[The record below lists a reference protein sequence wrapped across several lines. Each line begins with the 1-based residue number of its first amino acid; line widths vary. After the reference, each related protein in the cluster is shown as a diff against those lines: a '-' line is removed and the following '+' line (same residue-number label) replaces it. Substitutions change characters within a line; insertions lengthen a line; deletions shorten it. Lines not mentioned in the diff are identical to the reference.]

1 MTNDRHGEGALLANI
16 MHFARILR
24 GAGPPIGPGRVLEA
38 VRAVQAVGLANRAD
52 FYWTLHAVFVNRHDQ
67 RDLFDQAFRIFW
79 RDPQMMER
87 MMSLLL
93 PQAKP
98 DVAQPQPEMLRR
110 LAEALQADAPPRNQQ
125 PPAEE
130 EKRID
135 ATMTFSDREI
145 LQAKDFEQMSNAEL
159 AAAKR
164 MLANLRLPIGEY
176 PTRRFQAHVAG
187 TRADLRATL
196 RATARSSGDIIALRF
211 RQRRLR
217 PPPLVVLCDISGSM
231 ERYSRMFLHF
241 LHAIANDRDRV
252 QTFLF
257 GTRLTNI
264 TRQLRDKDV
273 DRALA
278 KIAASVEDWSGGTR
292 IGRCLADFNR
302 HWARRV
308 LAQNAVV
315 MFISDGLDRDAGD
328 GLAVEMERLAKSC
341 RRLIWLNPLL
351 RYSGFE
357 PKSLGMRAILPHVD
371 DFRPAH
377 NIDSLEDVARA
388 LGGAPQRNQR
398 REVAA

>member
-1 MTNDRHGEGALLANI
+1 MRAANDDRDSALLANV

-24 GAGPPIGPGRVLEA
+24 ATGLPIGPGRVLEG
-38 VRAVQAVGLANRAD
+38 VRAVEAVGLASKAD
-52 FYWTLHAVFVNRHDQ
+52 FYWALHAVFVNRHDQ
-67 RDLFDQAFRIFW
+67 RVLFDQAFRLFW
-79 RDPQMMER
+79 RDPQMAER
-87 MMSLLL
+87 MMALLL

-98 DVAQPQPEMLRR
+98 DMVQAKPELNRR
-110 LAEALQADAPPRNQQ
+110 LAEALQASAPPRPR
-125 PPAEE
+125 PPGEIDE
-130 EKRID
+130 RID
-135 ATMTFSDREI
+135 AAMTFSEREV
-145 LQAKDFEQMSNAEL
+145 LQAKDFEQMSAAEM

-164 MLANLRLPIGEY
+164 MLARLRLPIGEY
-176 PTRRFQAHVAG
+176 RTRRFEAHVAG
-187 TRADLRATL
+187 THADLRATL
-196 RATARSSGDIIALRF
+196 RATARSGGDVIALRF
-211 RQRRLR
+211 RQPRLR

-278 KIAASVEDWSGGTR
+278 KVAAAVEDWSGGTR
-292 IGRCLADFNR
+292 IGRCLADFNL

-315 MFISDGLDRDAGD
+315 LFISDGLDRDAGA
-328 GLAVEMERLAKSC
+328 GLAQEFERLAKSC

-351 RYSGFE
+351 RYAGFE

-388 LGGAPQRNQR
+388 LGEAPGIR
-398 REVAA
+398 RRKVAA

>member
-1 MTNDRHGEGALLANI
+1 

-24 GAGPPIGPGRVLEA
+24 ATGLPIGPGRVIEA
-38 VRAVQAVGLANRAD
+38 VRAVEAVGLTNRTD
-52 FYWTLHAVFVNRHDQ
+52 FYWALHAVFVNRHDQ
-67 RDLFDQAFRIFW
+67 RDMFDQAFRLFW
-79 RDPQMMER
+79 RDPQLQER
-87 MMSLLL
+87 MMAMLL
-93 PQAKP
+93 PQARP
-98 DVAQPQPEMLRR
+98 DMTQPRAEMSRR
-110 LAEALQADAPPRNQQ
+110 LAEALQAGAPPRPQ
-125 PPAEE
+125 PAEE
-130 EKRID
+130 TEERID
-135 ATMTFSDREI
+135 AAMTVSDREI
-145 LQAKDFEQMSNAEL
+145 LQAKDFEQMSTSEI

-164 MLANLRLPIGEY
+164 MLARLRLPIGEY
-176 PTRRFQAHVAG
+176 PTRRFAPHISGTHV
-187 TRADLRATL
+187 DLRATL
-196 RATARSSGDIIALRF
+196 RATARSGGDVIALRF

-273 DRALA
+273 DRALG
-278 KIAASVEDWSGGTR
+278 KVAAAVQDWSGGTR
-292 IGRCLADFNR
+292 IGTCLADFNR

-315 MFISDGLDRDAGD
+315 LFISDGLDRDAGE
-328 GLAVEMERLAKSC
+328 GLGREMERISKSC

-351 RYSGFE
+351 RYAGFE

-388 LGGAPQRNQR
+388 LGEAAQRPR
-398 REVAA
+398 SKAAA

>member
-1 MTNDRHGEGALLANI
+1 MTAGPDDRDSALLANV

-24 GAGPPIGPGRVLEA
+24 ATGLPIGPGRVLEA
-38 VRAVQAVGLANRAD
+38 VRAVQAVGLASKAD

-67 RDLFDQAFRIFW
+67 RDLFDQAFRMFW
-79 RDPQMMER
+79 RDPQMAER
-87 MMSLLL
+87 MMSFLL

-98 DVAQPQPEMLRR
+98 DMVQARPELNRR
-110 LAEALQADAPPRNQQ
+110 LAEALQASAPPR
-125 PPAEE
+125 PHPADDMEE
-130 EKRID
+130 RID
-135 ATMTFSDREI
+135 AAMTFSEREV
-145 LQAKDFEQMSNAEL
+145 LQGKDFEQMSSAEM

-164 MLANLRLPIGEY
+164 MLARLRLPIGEY
-176 PTRRFQAHVAG
+176 PTRRFEAHVAG

-196 RATARSSGDIIALRF
+196 RATARSGGDVIALRF

-278 KIAASVEDWSGGTR
+278 KVAAAVEDWSGGTR
-292 IGRCLADFNR
+292 IGRCLADFNL

-315 MFISDGLDRDAGD
+315 LFISDGLDRDAGA
-328 GLAVEMERLAKSC
+328 GLAPEFERLSKSC

-351 RYSGFE
+351 RYAGFE

-388 LGGAPQRNQR
+388 LGEASGIR
-398 REVAA
+398 RRKVAA

>member
-1 MTNDRHGEGALLANI
+1 MTAGDGDRDSALLANV

-24 GAGPPIGPGRVLEA
+24 ATGLPIGPGRVLEA
-38 VRAVQAVGLANRAD
+38 VRAVQAVGLASKAD
-52 FYWTLHAVFVNRHDQ
+52 FYWTLHAALVNRHDQ
-67 RDLFDQAFRIFW
+67 REMFDQAFRMFW
-79 RDPQMMER
+79 RDPQMAER
-87 MMSLLL
+87 MMALLL

-98 DVAQPQPEMLRR
+98 DTLQARPEVNRR
-110 LAEALQADAPPRNQQ
+110 LAEALQASAPPRPR
-125 PPAEE
+125 PPDDTEE
-130 EKRID
+130 RID
-135 ATMTFSDREI
+135 TAMTFSEREV
-145 LQAKDFEQMSNAEL
+145 LQAKDFEQMSTAEM

-164 MLANLRLPIGEY
+164 VLARLRLPIGEY
-176 PTRRFQAHVAG
+176 RTRRFEAHAAG
-187 TRADLRATL
+187 THADLRATL
-196 RATARSSGDIIALRF
+196 RATARTGGDVITLRF
-211 RQRRLR
+211 RQPRLR

-278 KIAASVEDWSGGTR
+278 KVAAAVEDWSGGTR
-292 IGRCLADFNR
+292 IGRCLADFNL

-315 MFISDGLDRDAGD
+315 LFISDGLDRDAGV
-328 GLAVEMERLAKSC
+328 GLAREFERLSKSC

-351 RYSGFE
+351 RYAGFE

-388 LGGAPQRNQR
+388 LGEAPGIR
-398 REVAA
+398 RRKVAA